1 MSDHEVWVCGA
12 KCFDWI
18 DPSGRKTVR
27 YADRTPSSTARI
39 STRARR
45 KTSTTSPPQLSRSRG
60 ERSNMSTSQPIWRR
74 KLPAKRPPSD
84 PPMIRVR
91 RFLSRSRWSPGWFPS
106 ELGQAAGRCSRWPAA
121 PQDRLARR
129 TGRLGADD
137 DRAAYVEMRNALDI
151 LLPSRAL
158 QNAHALCPLV
168 RVEEGRNGVPIE
180 ADLAGDFGEYVV
192 GSDVAS
198 CNEIPVQALTMPFT
212 II

>member
-1 MSDHEVWVCGA
+1 MVS
-12 KCFDWI
+12 FRTR
-18 DPSGRKTVR
+18 SGG
-27 YADRTPSSTARI
+27 RTLLTLAR
-39 STRARR
+39 
-45 KTSTTSPPQLSRSRG
+45 
-60 ERSNMSTSQPIWRR
+60 
-74 KLPAKRPPSD
+74 
-84 PPMIRVR
+84 
-91 RFLSRSRWSPGWFPS
+91 
-106 ELGQAAGRCSRWPAA
+106 C

-137 DRAAYVEMRNALDI
+137 DRAAYVEMRNALDT